1 MTGPQHASYV
11 SPEVQGQRISPSCR
25 VRFLYAAYAGSLL
38 SKETHMT
45 ALPVRTAHNGF
56 ALPAIGF
63 GTYRLN
69 GTAGAAAV
77 ASAIDAGYR
86 LIDSAFNYENEGAV
100 GRGVADAATARAD
113 VIVTTKLPGRHHP
126 AEKARWS
133 IEESRYRLGVDA
145 TDLHLIHWPNPIQDE
160 YVQAW
165 SALIEA
171 QERGMVR
178 QIGVSNFLPEHLERL
193 ERETGIRP
201 VVNQIELHPYFPQT
215 EQLAY
220 HRAHGIITE
229 AWSPIGRAKD
239 LVQEPVILEISAAHG
254 ITAVQTVLAWHIAR
268 ETVAIPKASSPEHQ
282 KANLAAASVVLDAAE
297 VEAITAL
304 GRADGRLFHS
314 DPRTHE
320 ES

>member
-1 MTGPQHASYV
+1 
-11 SPEVQGQRISPSCR
+11 
-25 VRFLYAAYAGSLL
+25 
-38 SKETHMT
+38 MT

-56 ALPAIGF
+56 TLPALGL

-69 GTAGAAAV
+69 GEAGAAAI
-77 ASAIDAGYR
+77 AAGIDAGYR

-100 GRGVADAATARAD
+100 GRGVADAATDRAE
-113 VIVTTKLPGRHHP
+113 VVVTTKLPGRHHQS
-126 AEKARWS
+126 EKARTS
-133 IEESRYRLGVDA
+133 IEESRFRLGLDA

-165 SALIEA
+165 AALVEA
-171 QERGMVR
+171 QQRGTVR

-193 ERETGIRP
+193 ERETGVLP

-220 HRAHGIITE
+220 HREHGIITE
-229 AWSPIGRAKD
+229 AWSPLGRAKA
-239 LVQEPVILEISAAHG
+239 LLEEPVITEVAAAHG
-254 ITAVQTVLAWHIAR
+254 ISAAQVVLAWHVAR
-268 ETVAIPKASSPEHQ
+268 ESVAIPKASSLEHQ
-282 KANLAAASVVLDAAE
+282 KANLDAASVILDDAE
-297 VEAITAL
+297 VEAITGL
-304 GRADGRLFHS
+304 GRSDGRLFDA